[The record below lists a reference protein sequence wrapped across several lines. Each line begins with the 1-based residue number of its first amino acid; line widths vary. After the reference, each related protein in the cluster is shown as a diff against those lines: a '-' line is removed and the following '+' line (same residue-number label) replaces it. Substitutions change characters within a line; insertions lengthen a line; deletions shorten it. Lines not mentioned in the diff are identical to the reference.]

1 MRRLQSLSVIALAA
15 GAVAGC
21 QLTTPTSSRSNAGVN
36 PTGVTST
43 APPASAGGT
52 PGGQLPP
59 GGLGQLSNQQ
69 LAQIGYLV
77 SSNAA
82 GLTGAVSGP
91 AQLVANNAAG
101 LISNN
106 AAGLVANNSGGL
118 VASNAGAYHVL
129 GLDSAV
135 ASGFVYLT
143 TPDERF
149 YLTPDHRL
157 FSTVTDAAGNYTLA
171 APASDSVIVNV
182 LLSGDRRL
190 TAFAS
195 TTAGATASAK
205 VDLATTLATEFL
217 RYKASQWGFNF
228 GQVAADPTASSLFGQ
243 IVADTETLLTSL
255 PASGS
260 DLGPI
265 APSDLE
271 INNTPLLRQH
281 YVVAF
286 GTSPFHAV
294 SDDWVALL
302 KEIKHDPSAP
312 DIKYRS
318 LALTTVNT
326 GIPAGALAL
335 GVAADPYGN
344 IYVSDVTESTAE
356 IRQVTPSGADNV
368 LLVRARSSAI
378 GDQLNYVGNLTT
390 DASGD
395 VLLPDT
401 TDHWIGVLD
410 PRKALQSGT
419 TTVSAFDFAGWLNP
433 ELLVDTFDNATD
445 DPSNDGALCA
455 TCSNSI
461 SNDDITLDDA
471 AADPTGYFVDLSQNT
486 LWEVPHILT
495 QHETGP
501 FPASADGSPGSGTG
515 SIPIMLAPATGDSGA
530 TSATASTVPAFG
542 SGGSTL
548 ASGLFLDAP
557 SNVTFHRSPG
567 GTPFLYLTDDG
578 DHVILE
584 INLSTGGVRQ
594 VVGAL
599 PAPTAA
605 RSAMPQASGPGA
617 RIPDC
622 YSPASEQFVSPLA
635 AHLRYPHKVLFDPQ
649 GDMIVAD
656 SDNQILRMVIAPYS
670 ADPQIVTIAGYS
682 QYECDAN
689 NQPVDVTPPLFAD
702 GDGEANNVVIGEV
715 QGMAIDPEGNL
726 LLSDARSNR
735 VRKLWLCDLEQ

>member
-15 GAVAGC
+15 GMVAGC
-21 QLTTPTSSRSNAGVN
+21 QISTPTTSKANAGVN
-36 PTGVTST
+36 PSGGAGTVAGSNT
-43 APPASAGGT
+43 GGT
-52 PGGQLPP
+52 PAGQVPP
-59 GGLGQLSNQQ
+59 GGLGQLSSQQ

-77 SSNAA
+77 ASNAA

-91 AQLVANNAAG
+91 ALLVANNAAG
-101 LISNN
+101 LVSNN
-106 AAGLVANNSGGL
+106 AASLVANNSGGL
-118 VASNAGAYHVL
+118 VSSNSAAYRVL
-129 GLDSAV
+129 GLDTAV

-149 YLTPDHRL
+149 YLTPDYRL
-157 FSTVTDAAGNYTLA
+157 FSTVTDAAGNYTLS

-195 TTAGATASAK
+195 TTVGATASAK

-217 RYKASQWGFNF
+217 RYKASQWGFTF
-228 GQVAADPTASSLFGQ
+228 SQVAADPTAIGLFDQ
-243 IVADTETLLTSL
+243 VVSDTETLLTSL

-265 APSDLE
+265 APSDLQ

-302 KEIKHDPSAP
+302 KEVMHDPSAP

-318 LALTTVNT
+318 LALTTVDT

-356 IRQVTPSGADNV
+356 IRQITPSGGDNV
-368 LLVRARSSAI
+368 LLIRARSSAT
-378 GDQLNYVGNLTT
+378 GDQLNYVGDLTT

-445 DPSNDGALCA
+445 DPRNDGAYCA
-455 TCSNSI
+455 TCSNAI
-461 SNDDITLDDA
+461 SNDDVTLDDS

-501 FPASADGSPGSGTG
+501 FPASADGSSGSGTG

-530 TSATASTVPAFG
+530 TSATASTVPAFRG
-542 SGGSTL
+542 GGSTL
-548 ASGLFLDAP
+548 ASGLFLNSP

-567 GTPFLYLTDDG
+567 GTPFLYVADDG
-578 DHVILE
+578 DQVILE
-584 INLSTGGVRQ
+584 IDLSTGGVKQ

-599 PAPTAA
+599 PAPASATAV
-605 RSAMPQASGPGA
+605 MPQASGPGA

-622 YSPASEQFVSPLA
+622 YSPASEQFVSPLS

-649 GDMIVAD
+649 GDMLIAD
-656 SDNQILRMVIAPYS
+656 SDNQLVRMVIAPYS
-670 ADPQIVTIAGYS
+670 ASPQIVTIAGYS
-682 QYECDAN
+682 QYECGAN
-689 NQPVDVTPPLFAD
+689 NQLVDVTPPLFAD
-702 GDGEANNVVIGEV
+702 GDGEANNVVIDEV

-735 VRKLWLCDLEQ
+735 VRKLWLCDLKQ